1 MSKKLGEI
9 NKPQVS
15 DFFNVRRLF
24 CLPLIPQIKD
34 KDLDKELKN
43 LIEMF
48 WNQSTKQIMDLE
60 KTGKVSKIFFES
72 LTKDGKAGSDLIK
85 QISIQSYTIVKEK
98 MDKGATIVIIE
109 DEKILNE
116 FIDWSICLSVI
127 RKSTLVL
134 TKVLEFQKEASQKRN
149 KKIAEK
155 IDSGLKSNES
165 GLLIMT
171 DENRLEVQS
180 HLPSDIQVFL
190 IHPPAL
196 NDFNRSFRD
205 YLMKQKSN

>member
-1 MSKKLGEI
+1 
-9 NKPQVS
+9 
-15 DFFNVRRLF
+15 
-24 CLPLIPQIKD
+24 
-34 KDLDKELKN
+34 
-43 LIEMF
+43 
-48 WNQSTKQIMDLE
+48 MDLE

-72 LTKDGKAGSDLIK
+72 LTKDGKTGLDLIK
-85 QISIQSYTIVKEK
+85 QISNQSFTIVKEK

-109 DEKILNE
+109 DEEIFNE

-127 RKSTLVL
+127 RKSPLVL
-134 TKVLEFQKEASQKRN
+134 TKVLEFQKEASQRRN

-155 IDSGLKSNES
+155 INSGLKSNES

-171 DENRLEVQS
+171 DENRLQVQS
-180 HLPSDIQVFL
+180 HLPADIQVFL

-196 NDFNRSFRD
+196 NDFNRSFRE

>member
-15 DFFNVRRLF
+15 DFLNVRRLF
-24 CLPLIPQIKD
+24 CLPLIPQIMD

-48 WNQSTKQIMDLE
+48 WNQSTEQIKDLE

-72 LTKDGKAGSDLIK
+72 LTKDGKKGLDLIK
-85 QISIQSYTIVKEK
+85 QISNQSFNIVKEK
-98 MDKGATIVIIE
+98 MEKGATIIIIE
-109 DEKILNE
+109 DQIILNE

-127 RKSTLVL
+127 RKSPSVL
-134 TKVLEFQKEASQKRN
+134 TKVLEFQKEASQIRN

-155 IDSGLKSNES
+155 IDNGLENNES

-171 DENRLEVQS
+171 DENRLQVQS